1 MERKECFGSI
11 QEVVTGDDMTMIQA
25 TFGCRECLDFRECLQ
40 FAKDQEELRKQNM
53 IAKSIDL
60 SEIHS
65 NEIGACLLEILSR
78 IYSSPLGSAL
88 FNTLLLFYE
97 VPRDA
102 SSFILNIP
110 FSASTLKVIN
120 GGEEGFSKD
129 GFTLR
134 VVLIQRQFPGLRKVN
149 MGFIAHEIAR
159 ALASDQS
166 GVKQIV
172 DVLSD
177 EEATKFRKMDPRLR
191 TSWLVKK
198 WGFQDEVD
206 AFQKEVEHPGEKK

>member
-40 FAKDQEELRKQNM
+40 SAKDQEELRKQNM

-120 GGEEGFSKD
+120 RGEEGFSKD

-134 VVLIQRQFPGLRKVN
+134 VVLIKRQFPGLRKVN
-149 MGFIAHEIAR
+149 MGFIAHEVAR

>member
-1 MERKECFGSI
+1 
-11 QEVVTGDDMTMIQA
+11 
-25 TFGCRECLDFRECLQ
+25 
-40 FAKDQEELRKQNM
+40 M

-65 NEIGACLLEILSR
+65 NEIGACLLETLSR

-110 FSASTLKVIN
+110 FSASTLKVIS
-120 GGEEGFSKD
+120 GGDEEFPEE

-134 VVLIQRQFPGLRKVN
+134 ILLIQRQFPGLQKAN
-149 MGFIAHEIAR
+149 MGFIAHEVAR
-159 ALASDQS
+159 ALTSDES
-166 GVKQIV
+166 GVKQILGS
-172 DVLSD
+172 LSD
-177 EEATKFRKMDPRLR
+177 AEAAKFQKMDPRLR

-198 WGFQDEVD
+198 WGFQDEVEV
-206 AFQKEVEHPGEKK
+206 FQNEVERQGEKR

>member
-1 MERKECFGSI
+1 
-11 QEVVTGDDMTMIQA
+11 
-25 TFGCRECLDFRECLQ
+25 
-40 FAKDQEELRKQNM
+40 M

-102 SSFILNIP
+102 LSFILSIP

-120 GGEEGFSKD
+120 GGEEEFPED

-134 VVLIQRQFPGLRKVN
+134 IVVIQRQFPGLRKAN
-149 MGFIAHEIAR
+149 MGFIAHEVAR

-166 GVKQIV
+166 GMKQIL

-177 EEATKFRKMDPRLR
+177 AEAAKFQKMDVRLR
-191 TSWLVKK
+191 TNWLIKK
-198 WGFQDEVD
+198 WGFQDEVE
-206 AFQKEVEHPGEKK
+206 AFQKEAEHPEEKK

>member
-134 VVLIQRQFPGLRKVN
+134 IVLIQRQFPGLRKVN
-149 MGFIAHEIAR
+149 MGFIAHEVAR

>member
-1 MERKECFGSI
+1 MEKKECFGSI
-11 QEVVTGDDMTMIQA
+11 QEVVSGDDMTMIQA
-25 TFGCRECLDFRECLQ
+25 TFGCRECLQFRECLQ
-40 FAKDQEELRKQNM
+40 YAKDQEELRKQNM

-78 IYSSPLGSAL
+78 IYSSPVGSAL

-110 FSASTLKVIN
+110 LSASTLKVIN
-120 GGEEGFSKD
+120 GGEEEFSKD

-134 VVLIQRQFPGLRKVN
+134 IVLIQRQFPGLRKAN
-149 MGFIAHEIAR
+149 MGFIAHEVAR
-159 ALASDQS
+159 ALASDES
-166 GVKQIV
+166 GVKQIL
-172 DVLSD
+172 DCLSD
-177 EEATKFRKMDPRLR
+177 AEVTKFRKLDLKLR

-198 WGFQDEVD
+198 WGFQDEVE
-206 AFQKEVEHPGEKK
+206 AFQKEIEHPEEKR

>member
-198 WGFQDEVD
+198 WGFQDEVEV
-206 AFQKEVEHPGEKK
+206 FQKEVERQGEKR

>member
-11 QEVVTGDDMTMIQA
+11 QEVVSGDDMTMIQA
-25 TFGCRECLDFRECLQ
+25 TFGCRECLQFRECLQ
-40 FAKDQEELRKQNM
+40 YAKDQAELRKQNM

-65 NEIGACLLEILSR
+65 NEIGACLLETLSR
-78 IYSSPLGSAL
+78 IYSSPVGSAL

-97 VPRDA
+97 VPRVA

-110 FSASTLKVIN
+110 LSASTLKVIN
-120 GGEEGFSKD
+120 GGEEEFPKD

-134 VVLIQRQFPGLRKVN
+134 IVLIQRQFPGLRKAN
-149 MGFIAHEIAR
+149 MGFIAHEVAR
-159 ALASDQS
+159 ALVSDEG

-172 DVLSD
+172 NFLSD
-177 EEATKFRKMDPRLR
+177 AEATKFRKMDPRLR

-198 WGFQDEVD
+198 WGFQDEVE
-206 AFQKEVEHPGEKK
+206 AFQKEAEHLEEKK

>member
-11 QEVVTGDDMTMIQA
+11 QEVVSGDDMTMIQA

-78 IYSSPLGSAL
+78 IYNSPLGSAL

-102 SSFILNIP
+102 PSFILNVP
-110 FSASTLKVIN
+110 LSASTLKVIN
-120 GGEEGFSKD
+120 GGEERFSKD

-134 VVLIQRQFPGLRKVN
+134 IVLIQRQFPGLRKVN
-149 MGFIAHEIAR
+149 MGFVAHEVAR

-166 GVKQIV
+166 GAKQIV

-177 EEATKFRKMDPRLR
+177 EEATKFRKMDSRLR

-198 WGFQDEVD
+198 WGFQDEVQ

>member
-1 MERKECFGSI
+1 MEKKECFGSI
-11 QEVVTGDDMTMIQA
+11 QEVVSGDDMTMIQA
-25 TFGCRECLDFRECLQ
+25 TFGCRECLQFRECLQ
-40 FAKDQEELRKQNM
+40 YAKDQEELRKQNM

-78 IYSSPLGSAL
+78 IYSSPVGSAL

-97 VPRDA
+97 VSRDA

-110 FSASTLKVIN
+110 LSASTLKVIN
-120 GGEEGFSKD
+120 GGEEEFSKD

-134 VVLIQRQFPGLRKVN
+134 IVLIQRQFPGLRKAN
-149 MGFIAHEIAR
+149 MGFIAHEVAR
-159 ALASDQS
+159 ALASDES
-166 GVKQIV
+166 GVKQIL
-172 DVLSD
+172 DCLSD
-177 EEATKFRKMDPRLR
+177 AEATKFRKLDLKLR

-198 WGFQDEVD
+198 WGFQDEVE
-206 AFQKEVEHPGEKK
+206 AFQKEVEHPEEKK

>member
-120 GGEEGFSKD
+120 RGEEGFSKD

-149 MGFIAHEIAR
+149 MGFIAHEVAR

>member
-1 MERKECFGSI
+1 
-11 QEVVTGDDMTMIQA
+11 MIQA

-191 TSWLVKK
+191 TSWLAKK

>member
-11 QEVVTGDDMTMIQA
+11 QEVVSGDDMTMIQA
-25 TFGCRECLDFRECLQ
+25 TFGCRECLEFRECLQ

-53 IAKSIDL
+53 IARCIDL

-65 NEIGACLLEILSR
+65 NEIGACLLETLSR

-97 VPRDA
+97 VPREA

-110 FSASTLKVIN
+110 FSASTLKAIA
-120 GGEEGFSKD
+120 GGEEFPED

-134 VVLIQRQFPGLRKVN
+134 IVLIQRQFPGLRKAT
-149 MGFIAHEIAR
+149 MGFIAHEVAR
-159 ALASDQS
+159 AFSSDES
-166 GVKQIV
+166 GVNQ
-172 DVLSD
+172 VLSFLSD
-177 EEATKFRKMDPRLR
+177 AEATKFRKMDPKLR
-191 TSWLVKK
+191 TGWLIKK
-198 WGFQDEVD
+198 WGFQDEVE
-206 AFQKEVEHPGEKK
+206 AFQKEIEHPR

>member
-1 MERKECFGSI
+1 MEKKECFGSI
-11 QEVVTGDDMTMIQA
+11 QEVVSGDDMTMIQA
-25 TFGCRECLDFRECLQ
+25 TFGCRECLQFRECLQ
-40 FAKDQEELRKQNM
+40 YAKDQEELRKQNM
-53 IAKSIDL
+53 IAKSIAL

-78 IYSSPLGSAL
+78 IYSSPVGSAL

-97 VPRDA
+97 VSRDA

-110 FSASTLKVIN
+110 LSASTLKVIN
-120 GGEEGFSKD
+120 GGEEEFSKD

-134 VVLIQRQFPGLRKVN
+134 IVLIQRQFPGLRKVN
-149 MGFIAHEIAR
+149 MGFIAHEVAR
-159 ALASDQS
+159 ALASDES

-172 DVLSD
+172 NFLSD
-177 EEATKFRKMDPRLR
+177 AESTKFRKMDARLR

-198 WGFQDEVD
+198 WGFQDEVE
-206 AFQKEVEHPGEKK
+206 AFQKEVEHPGEKR

>member
-120 GGEEGFSKD
+120 GGEKGFSKD

-149 MGFIAHEIAR
+149 MGFIAHEVAR

-206 AFQKEVEHPGEKK
+206 TFQKEVEHPGEKK

>member
-120 GGEEGFSKD
+120 GGEEGFSKN

>member
-97 VPRDA
+97 APRDA
-102 SSFILNIP
+102 PSFILNIP
-110 FSASTLKVIN
+110 LSASTLKVIN
-120 GGEEGFSKD
+120 GGKEGFSKD

-134 VVLIQRQFPGLRKVN
+134 IVLIQRQFPGLRKLN
-149 MGFIAHEIAR
+149 MGFIAHEVAR

-166 GVKQIV
+166 GVKQII

-177 EEATKFRKMDPRLR
+177 EEATKFRKMDSRLR

-198 WGFQDEVD
+198 WGFQDEVQ
-206 AFQKEVEHPGEKK
+206 AFQKEVEHSGEKK